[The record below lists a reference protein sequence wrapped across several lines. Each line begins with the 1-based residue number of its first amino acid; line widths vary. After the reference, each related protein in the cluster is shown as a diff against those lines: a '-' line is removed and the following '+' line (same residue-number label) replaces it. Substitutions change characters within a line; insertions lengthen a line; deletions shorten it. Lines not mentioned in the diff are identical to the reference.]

1 MGRTDITNLGRHGGI
16 MRNMEDMV
24 FLVTGATDGLGE
36 KVAADLAGKGA
47 TLLLHGR
54 DRDKGRMVQARIH
67 KATGND
73 RLYYYNADLS
83 SLDEVDALAALVTK
97 RCSRLDVLI
106 NNAGVGAGPEATRRQ
121 VSPDGFELRFAV
133 NYLAPFLLTRRLL
146 PLLRRTAEEAGE
158 ARIVNVA
165 SVAQRD
171 IDFDDVMLEKEY
183 DGMRAYAQSKQAL
196 IMFTLDLAEELSGT
210 GVTANVLHPASLM
223 DTNMVREWFGEA
235 RTTVEEGAAHVERL
249 VLSEDVKGVSG
260 IYFDQSRES
269 RVSEQ
274 AHDMEARRRLRELS
288 FKWTGAGS

>member
-1 MGRTDITNLGRHGGI
+1 